1 VSLVSYQNSGAF
13 PRSDRPAFEE
23 LRQSLLRGKK
33 VCGED
38 VWTECK
44 ELNGALIAER
54 ARLLRVMVAIG
65 HGRFAWTWHSVESS
79 LRPHPPPKASINCIL
94 LVICC
99 MRSKGPP
106 ANLSVRSLN
115 QISRGR
121 CASCSSGIRLR
132 RLVCWQIS
140 RSKLSLLQRS
150 HRRKLQVLGRLRS

>member
-23 LRQSLLRGKK
+23 LRQSLIATKK

-44 ELNGALIAER
+44 ELNGASIAER
-54 ARLLRVMVAIG
+54 ARLVRVMAAIG
-65 HGRFAWTWHSVESS
+65 HGRFAWTWHSAENW
-79 LRPHPPPKASINCIL
+79 LRSHPPPKASIYCIL
-94 LVICC
+94 SSAAWGA
-99 MRSKGPP
+99 RRPP

-132 RLVCWQIS
+132 RLFCWQIS